1 MRTHNYLCRI
11 NDDQWI
17 DLMKI
22 KSLDKRSFNSLIQE
36 GCRLVVKE
44 KLGIISKQR
53 KQRNSLNNMFLNEAW
68 GNIIDLENKSRIN
81 LNFEF
86 KGFNSKKLTVGKR
99 LRNSIFN

>member
-36 GCRLVVKE
+36 GCRLVVQE
-44 KLGIISKQR
+44 KLGKVRRTFVYWS
-53 KQRNSLNNMFLNEAW
+53 
-68 GNIIDLENKSRIN
+68 DLCWPQCIHSRVDQ
-81 LNFEF
+81 L
-86 KGFNSKKLTVGKR
+86 
-99 LRNSIFN
+99 

>member
-44 KLGIISKQR
+44 KLQQLSILR
-53 KQRNSLNNMFLNEAW
+53 KNRTSLQ
-68 GNIIDLENKSRIN
+68 NIVSA
-81 LNFEF
+81 
-86 KGFNSKKLTVGKR
+86 
-99 LRNSIFN
+99 